1 MGVEEIKMAPFGIRG
16 ERDFVLSGRACGA
29 SLRMGHSSS
38 LLKGG
43 QTPWTVRRKK
53 QPAAG
58 KTGDESNLT
67 AKGRV
72 RCVHVCEVRER

>member
-1 MGVEEIKMAPFGIRG
+1 MRSFAEDGPFELPPEGWADPLDSEKEE
-16 ERDFVLSGRACGA
+16 
-29 SLRMGHSSS
+29 
-38 LLKGG
+38 
-43 QTPWTVRRKK
+43 T
-53 QPAAG
+53 AAG